1 MKAYSSPTK
10 VLRKEGEIKDPT
22 EHDLNQNDVD
32 YFSVNLRDK
41 IFTKLSSKN
50 FSLLKPKQ
58 NKTDEKLF
66 YAYNIIPSLVEH
78 KNTSA
83 EQINGIS

>member
-1 MKAYSSPTK
+1 MSTYSSPTK

-22 EHDLNQNDVD
+22 EHDLDREGVD
-32 YFSVNLRDK
+32 YFSVDLGNK

-66 YAYNIIPSLVEH
+66 YTYNIIPSLVEH

-83 EQINGIS
+83 EQINGFS